1 MERMHSSED
10 MHAISAPR
18 REFDWTRIRATPN
31 EPAIGGC
38 KRSAELLPVP
48 TRLAISPPAEAA
60 SGPNSE
66 RAGVCPSAPLRPLA
80 NRPPAQLESTRY
92 PVTCPVPQ
100 PNVGPEV
107 NGKDVTGPGSA
118 A

>member
-1 MERMHSSED
+1 

-18 REFDWTRIRATPN
+18 REFGWTRIRAAPN
-31 EPAIGGC
+31 EPTMGDY

-66 RAGVCPSAPLRPLA
+66 RAANIAFAQRVSDVASATSLTTPSGAGLMRGPDPPGVAKAEDRRERFGRNPH
-80 NRPPAQLESTRY
+80 T
-92 PVTCPVPQ
+92 
-100 PNVGPEV
+100 
-107 NGKDVTGPGSA
+107 K
-118 A
+118 